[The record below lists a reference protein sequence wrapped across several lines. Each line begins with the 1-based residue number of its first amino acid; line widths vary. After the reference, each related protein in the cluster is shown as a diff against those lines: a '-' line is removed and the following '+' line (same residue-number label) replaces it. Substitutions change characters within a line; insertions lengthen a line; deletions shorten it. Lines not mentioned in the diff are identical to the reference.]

1 MKFVTKAAIGGLLW
15 LTFGAA
21 MFGDTYRLSQRTMG
35 TTPEPEAV
43 MIPSHGIRTESPEGL
58 GRVFYFYLPYCY
70 DVVCET

>member
-1 MKFVTKAAIGGLLW
+1 MKFLSKAAIGGLLW

-43 MIPSHGIRTESPEGL
+43 MILGAALLAMASGL
-58 GRVFYFYLPYCY
+58 NRLKA
-70 DVVCET
+70 